1 MGSNVGEHRF
11 NDLTSPLVSIVVLTY
26 DRFDGLSET
35 LRTISEQD
43 YERIELIISDDGSKY
58 FPQEDI
64 EHWLICYGLEAAT
77 IRRNSENQG
86 IVAHSNFVAGE
97 CRGEYIKFLP
107 PGDGF
112 SDAGALR
119 LLVKAAANTDA
130 QILTSQSLAYIGN
143 YADVR
148 YRFPSDRR
156 IQRIRRFSPSQLY
169 RSFAVHNSISAIGT
183 IYHKSFFEEGGFDT
197 TYRNLDDWPTWLAWC
212 RNGKKL
218 EIVAEPTVYYE
229 LSGISNGAG
238 NAFDSKLLQKDM
250 LRCYEKEILPFL
262 REFSLFARWNIRYH
276 YGVLKEDHSK
286 SFQIRY
292 FPFHCYRKLKKMIK
306 KCFIGIKG

>member
-1 MGSNVGEHRF
+1 MK
-11 NDLTSPLVSIVVLTY
+11 LPLVSIVVLTY
-26 DRFDGLSET
+26 EKFEGFSET
-35 LRTISEQD
+35 IRTISEQD
-43 YERIELIISDDGSKY
+43 YKNVELIISDDGSRN
-58 FPQEDI
+58 FPLKVI
-64 EHWLICYGLEAAT
+64 EWALRHYGLEGAT
-77 IRRNSENQG
+77 IRRNSSNLG
-86 IVAHSNFVAGE
+86 IVAHSNSVAKE
-97 CRGEYIKFLP
+97 CNGEYIKFLP

-119 LLVKAAANTDA
+119 LLVEAAASTDA
-130 QILTSQSLAYIGN
+130 QILTSQSLAYIGD
-143 YADVR
+143 YANVCYR
-148 YRFPSDRR
+148 YPTNSRL
-156 IQRIRRFSPSQLY
+156 QRIKKLVPSQLY
-169 RSFAVHNSISAIGT
+169 RSLATHNSISAVGT